1 MRICVISPGV
11 AHAVP
16 RTIAVAG
23 QFDEVHF
30 IDVAGRVDRRILES
44 HGILY
49 HGPEPGDGK
58 IIKSRQLLALLR
70 QLEPEAIVCHY
81 ASGDHFFSAIA
92 YGRCPVGAIAMGNDV
107 LYEEGDSF
115 VPVFTKLLTR
125 MGLRRSHYVVAKS
138 AFLAKRI
145 RSYGVRSPVE
155 VNYWGA
161 DLTRYHPGKQIEARQ
176 ALRLAESG
184 VIVLSPR
191 AIEPRLNIHLII
203 EAFHAVAAKYHDAS
217 LVILGRSSQNYKNRI
232 EETIARLNLG
242 DKTSVLDEVS
252 EEVLSR
258 YYRASDVVVS
268 MASSEGFPNTLLEVM
283 ACKVPVV
290 VGRIAQIEEL
300 LEDGRNARVCDLSA
314 PAIAAAIEDILRD
327 GEKRRRI
334 VSAAYETVK
343 RYGDIR
349 KSGVLFSDRLKQI
362 TEEWKPGFR
371 PMIFIFRMLYGVFRV
386 QRRLIPR
393 KG

>member
-1 MRICVISPGV
+1 M
-11 AHAVP
+11 
-16 RTIAVAG
+16 AG
-23 QFDEVHF
+23 QFDEIHF
-30 IDVAGRVDRRILES
+30 IDVAGRADRRILES
-44 HGILY
+44 HGIRY

-58 IIKSRQLLALLR
+58 IIKSRELLTLLR
-70 QLEPEAIVCHY
+70 QLEPEAIICHY

-92 YGRCPVGAIAMGNDV
+92 YGRCPVGTIAMGHDV

-115 VPVFTKLLTR
+115 VPAFTKLLTR
-125 MGLRRSHYVVAKS
+125 MGLRQSHYVVAKS
-138 AFLAKRI
+138 TFLAKRI

-161 DLTRYHPGKQIEARQ
+161 NLTRYRPGEQIEARR

-184 VIVLSPR
+184 VIILSPR
-191 AIEPRLNIHLII
+191 AIEPRLNIHLIV
-203 EAFHAVAAKYHDAS
+203 EAFHALAAKYHDAS

-232 EETIARLNLG
+232 KETIARLNLA
-242 DKTSVLDEVS
+242 DKTYVLDEIP
-252 EEVLSR
+252 EEILSQ
-258 YYRASDVVVS
+258 YYQASDVVVS

-283 ACKVPVV
+283 ACKVPMV
-290 VGRIAQIEEL
+290 VGQIAQIEEL
-300 LEDGRNARVCDLSA
+300 LEDDRNAWICDLSA

-349 KSGVLFSDRLKQI
+349 KNGVLFSDRLKQI
-362 TEEWKPGFR
+362 AEEWKPGFR
-371 PMIFIFRMLYGVFRV
+371 PMTFIFRMLYGVFRI
-386 QRRLIPR
+386 QRRLISR